1 MKSTLLE
8 ECWIPSLESS
18 IHAAINPESLM
29 VQIEE
34 GIFRWEECAALVK
47 DAISFIQ
54 KIQAPSRDAELR
66 DKWALV
72 RSNLD
77 RMMVVTM
84 SRAGRSKK
92 LCKALE
98 FLVDRA
104 LILRIDSCNSK

>member
-1 MKSTLLE
+1 VKGTLLD
-8 ECWIPSLESS
+8 ECWIPSLESP
-18 IHAAINPESLM
+18 IHAVINLESLM
-29 VQIEE
+29 MQIEE
-34 GIFRWEECAALVK
+34 GIFRWEECAALIK

-54 KIQAPSRDAELR
+54 QIQAPSRDAELK

-72 RSNLD
+72 HSSLD
-77 RMMVVTM
+77 KMVTM
-84 SRAGRSKK
+84 SRAGRSKT